1 LVDSSLFANPVWIPA
16 RGLVGQPKP
25 GLIGLLLMPNATL
38 LAQIPV
44 VPLAPAPIRPVGGQP
59 DANPLLANAGWF
71 SVGTALVLVLLVLAK
86 LRSGGSPDQ
95 QPSRWTIWSRGP
107 QVKPVRDPKYFHLI
121 TQAEPQ
127 PLQKPVEKLQD

>member
-1 LVDSSLFANPVWIPA
+1 
-16 RGLVGQPKP
+16 
-25 GLIGLLLMPNATL
+25 MPNATL

-59 DANPLLANAGWF
+59 DTNPLLANAGWF
-71 SVGTALVLVLLVLAK
+71 SVGTALFLVLLVLAK